1 MYDKMYWPTLKKIRD
16 LSKKTIFSN
25 FEPIQNGPYNLFDQ
39 DLFPG
44 MTKNVL
50 LTFIYIHTH
59 IRKLP
64 LQTYKN
70 TNKKQTKKCFAQ
82 FKTIY
87 CFM

>member
-50 LTFIYIHTH
+50 LTFIYIHTYSQ
-59 IRKLP
+59 IAFTNIQK
-64 LQTYKN
+64 YKQK
-70 TNKKQTKKCFAQ
+70 TNKKMFC
-82 FKTIY
+82 TI
-87 CFM
+87 

>member
-44 MTKNVL
+44 MTKHVL
-50 LTFIYIHTH
+50 LTFIYIH
-59 IRKLP
+59 IFANCL
-64 LQTYKN
+64 YKH
-70 TNKKQTKKCFAQ
+70 TKIQTKNKQKNVLHNLKQSIVLCE
-82 FKTIY
+82 
-87 CFM
+87 